1 MEYLSFKKIVL
12 ELCVRTLLSPIT
24 HGRFLSALSRVAKK
38 GATGSRS
45 FYYLWNTNETWF
57 YNITTIFS
65 GNMVSRVLMGLLFAD
80 LNKVNSKVW
89 RIQAKKKSSKP
100 ITNKVRNFSS
110 SRVINKFCIN
120 SLRNRTESK
129 YIFFYPL
136 KFFLSLRLEKSFI
149 LWIPHFTNLKFF
161 LPRPTSET

>member
-24 HGRFLSALSRVAKK
+24 HGRFLSTLSRVAKK

-57 YNITTIFS
+57 YNITTIFFWEY
-65 GNMVSRVLMGLLFAD
+65 GVT
-80 LNKVNSKVW
+80 
-89 RIQAKKKSSKP
+89 RIDGPFVCWSEHIQKSEEFQAKKKSSKP
-100 ITNKVRNFSS
+100 TTT
-110 SRVINKFCIN
+110 RVINKFCIN
-120 SLRNRTESK
+120 PLWNRTESK
-129 YIFFYPL
+129 YIFFYPF